1 MQHLVYIGIGSNL
14 GDRNANCVSALC
26 KLKETDRVEIIASS
40 KWRETRAVTADG
52 ETQPNYINGVVKI
65 FTDLS
70 PEDLLKRLK
79 DIERELG
86 RPREHKKWSLR
97 TIDLDILFYDDIVL
111 NSDDLVIPHPEIQK
125 RIFVLE
131 PLCDIEPKLLHP
143 VLKRTVRQLYD
154 VIASEAKQ
162 SHESP
167 GIDSA
172 LRASQ

>member
-1 MQHLVYIGIGSNL
+1 MDHVAYISLGSNL
-14 GDRNANCVSALC
+14 GDRNANCVSALG
-26 KLKETDRVEIIASS
+26 KLKGTGRVEVVAIS

-52 ETQPNYINGVVKI
+52 EAQPNYINGVVKV

-70 PEDLLKRLK
+70 PEDLLKKLK

-97 TIDLDILFYDDIVL
+97 TIDLDILFYDELVL

-131 PLCDIEPKLLHP
+131 PLCDIEPALSHP
-143 VLKRTVRQLYD
+143 VLKSTVGELLKEL
-154 VIASEAKQ
+154 V
-162 SHESP
+162 
-167 GIDSA
+167 
-172 LRASQ
+172 